1 MVGSQVVVGDIAV
14 VPYGRGTH
22 MKGFAWGVRET
33 LRNQIFLDENRY
45 RMFCTQPGCCLWEGL
60 CFAGPWRGPLYDP
73 KTGKSHWE
81 DAFPRASSSYYA
93 SPTVAGDFLY
103 APREDGVIL
112 IADISKGF
120 KFLGDFDMGE
130 RVIAS
135 PVPINDKILIRGE
148 KNLLCFS
155 KKI

>member
-1 MVGSQVVVGDIAV
+1 VAHGKIFVLRD
-14 VPYGRGTH
+14 RGEVH
-22 MKGFAWGVRET
+22 C
-33 LRNQIFLDENRY
+33 I
-45 RMFCTQPGCCLWEGL
+45 
-60 CFAGPWRGPLYDP
+60 DP

-81 DAFPRASSSYYA
+81 DAFPRSSSSYYA

-148 KNLLCFS
+148 KNLMCFN